1 MLEAQAGDD
10 ENTIQ
15 EPLLNQVE
23 TGNVGSDERNSDT
36 GEREEEENLPEV
48 PFEPYKSYVKFFFEF
63 VKWIL
68 PLVVCDL
75 NAAIVLDHFQK
86 SKWWRSCLSVVLII
100 NAVVVFHAAR
110 AIDRDVA
117 KVDEEVRSQ
126 EGAGSENPPMNWNSY
141 ENIYGKAARKVDVWL
156 ASACQV
162 HPGIT
167 VERPTGT
174 TSFLSHLCWI
184 LWAFLFASA
193 FSETLEVGHEIL
205 FPKSNNQTDQSQSMT
220 GKPNALPN
228 SILSNISHFP
238 EELQLWITD
247 DVYKIYKQ

>member
-23 TGNVGSDERNSDT
+23 TGNVGSDERNLNIV
-36 GEREEEENLPEV
+36 EREEEEEENLPEV
-48 PFEPYKSYVKFFFEF
+48 PFEPYKSYIKFFFHF

-68 PLVVCDL
+68 SLVIFDFI
-75 NAAIVLDHFQK
+75 AAIDDYGLRGM
-86 SKWWRSCLSVVLII
+86 KWWRLHRSVVLII
-100 NAVVVFHAAR
+100 NAVVIFHAAR
-110 AIDRDVA
+110 AIDRDVT

-126 EGAGSENPPMNWNSY
+126 EGSSSENPPTDWNSY

-162 HPGIT
+162 HPGTT
-167 VERPTGT
+167 VERPMGT

-193 FSETLEVGHEIL
+193 VSETVEVGREIL
-205 FPKSNNQTDQSQSMT
+205 LPKPNNPTLQSQSMNR
-220 GKPNALPN
+220 KPNALSSSN
-228 SILSNISHFP
+228 LSDISHFP
-238 EELQLWITD
+238 ENVQHWITD
-247 DVYKIYKQ
+247 ENT